1 MNASEA
7 IVKMH
12 GPLVSNLALSL
23 AVHSPLIGLII
34 GLFAAVANR
43 VSLGANGE
51 SRLKQ
56 SKQTAFCSM
65 AFPLKTKVAHAS
77 PERGRGGRLTSGTKE
92 PSIRAL
98 AQV

>member
-1 MNASEA
+1 MNVSDA

-23 AVHSPLIGLII
+23 AVHSPLIGLIV
-34 GLFAAVANR
+34 GLFGAVAYR

-56 SKQTAFCSM
+56 FKQTASCSV
-65 AFPLKTKVAHAS
+65 AFPLKTRSRTHPPKEVKTVASQVGQKNPPHA
-77 PERGRGGRLTSGTKE
+77 P
-92 PSIRAL
+92 
-98 AQV
+98 

>member
-23 AVHSPLIGLII
+23 AVQSPLIGLIV
-34 GLFAAVANR
+34 GLFGAVAYR
-43 VSLGANGE
+43 VSLGANDE

-56 SKQTAFCSM
+56 FKQTASCSR
-65 AFPLKTKVAHAS
+65 AFPLKQD
-77 PERGRGGRLTSGTKE
+77 
-92 PSIRAL
+92 RARIPRKR
-98 AQV
+98 